1 MPNDHDIHAHSSPV
15 SGQPDC
21 SHHGAH
27 AHNPP
32 GSEKDGDHAGHS
44 HGLAQRVSGGWA
56 FGIGIGLNTLF
67 TIIEIVYGLVSHSM
81 ALVADATHNLSDV
94 LGLVLAWGA
103 VWLAR
108 QAPTRRRTYGFRRS
122 TILAALANGLLL
134 VGAVGIITWEAL
146 GRLRTPA
153 PVQGQTVIVV
163 AAIGVLINGISAAL
177 FARGQKADANLRG
190 AFLHLAADA
199 GVSLAV
205 VVSGVVLMKTGW
217 LWVDPATSLLV
228 SIVVLWGTWGLLR
241 EATSLAM
248 DMVPDHIDPEDV
260 RVYLASLP
268 GVEAVHDLHIWAMST
283 TETALTV
290 HLVLPWPSAPPGFL
304 AEVTGEL
311 AKRFRID
318 HATLQ
323 LEPSEFAPRCTQAS
337 PDAL

>member
-1 MPNDHDIHAHSSPV
+1 MPNDHDTHTHSSPV
-15 SGQPDC
+15 SGKPTS

-27 AHNPP
+27 AHDSPESRKN
-32 GSEKDGDHAGHS
+32 GDHAGHD
-44 HGLAQRVSGGWA
+44 HGLSRRIFGGWA

-67 TIIEIVYGLVSHSM
+67 TVIEVIYGLVSRSM

-108 QAPTRRRTYGFRRS
+108 RAPTGRRTYGFRRS

-134 VGAVGIITWEAL
+134 VGAVGIIAWEAF

-163 AAIGVLINGISAAL
+163 AAIGVVINGVSATL
-177 FARGQKADANLRG
+177 FARGQKGDANLRG

-205 VVSGVVLMKTGW
+205 VVSGFVLMKTGW
-217 LWVDPATSLLV
+217 LWVDPAISLLV

-260 RVYLASLP
+260 RTYLASLP

-283 TETALTV
+283 TETALTA
-290 HLVLPWPSAPPGFL
+290 HLVLPWPSAPPSFL

-318 HATLQ
+318 HTTLQ
-323 LEPSEFAPRCTQAS
+323 FEPTEFAPRCAQAS
-337 PDAL
+337 PDVL